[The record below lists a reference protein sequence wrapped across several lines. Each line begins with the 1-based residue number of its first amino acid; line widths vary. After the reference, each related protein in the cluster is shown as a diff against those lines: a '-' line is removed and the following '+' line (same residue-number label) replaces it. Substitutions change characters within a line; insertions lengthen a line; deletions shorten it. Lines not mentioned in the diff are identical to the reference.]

1 MKLGHE
7 AMGLYLQRA
16 VSFIVS
22 DIAKIQEFHC
32 SSNLYSPDLGGPT
45 RPSVL
50 STAGP
55 TPEDFLR
62 LRSGSIPACRAAAGE
77 PRQGRRLQSRSGH
90 HTVHTSQETVTRQV
104 RGGWTGGNCSYYC
117 RSSQVNMFSL
127 KSLALLLL
135 VSSLAQ
141 AHSLEKRETT
151 VSK

>member
-32 SSNLYSPDLGGPT
+32 RSNLYSPDLGGPT

-55 TPEDFLR
+55 T
-62 LRSGSIPACRAAAGE
+62 
-77 PRQGRRLQSRSGH
+77 
-90 HTVHTSQETVTRQV
+90 
-104 RGGWTGGNCSYYC
+104 
-117 RSSQVNMFSL
+117 
-127 KSLALLLL
+127 
-135 VSSLAQ
+135 
-141 AHSLEKRETT
+141 
-151 VSK
+151 